1 MQIYSFIIMNP
12 LNHDQRT
19 TQFYPRTGSYSIRE
33 AGLNVELRKIP
44 VLIPI
49 HGSGYHE
56 EMQDTWIVEN
66 PHNGKIVLLRDIF
79 LSYIEKKKQDIF
91 LHEENK
97 LNIINL
103 FTK

>member
-1 MQIYSFIIMNP
+1 MISVQ
-12 LNHDQRT
+12 LNFTPEQAAIP
-19 TQFYPRTGSYSIRE
+19 FRE

-44 VLIPI
+44 VLISI

-56 EMQDTWIVEN
+56 ETQDTWIVEN
-66 PHNGKIVLLRDIF
+66 PHNGKIVLLRDVF

>member
-1 MQIYSFIIMNP
+1 MISVQ
-12 LNHDQRT
+12 LNFTPEQAAIP
-19 TQFYPRTGSYSIRE
+19 FRE

-44 VLIPI
+44 VLTPI
-49 HGSGYHE
+49 HGSGYYE

-66 PHNGKIVLLRDIF
+66 PHNGKIVLLKDIF

>member
-1 MQIYSFIIMNP
+1 MISVQ
-12 LNHDQRT
+12 LNFTAEQAAIP
-19 TQFYPRTGSYSIRE
+19 FRE

-44 VLIPI
+44 VLTPI
-49 HGSGYHE
+49 HGSGYYE

-66 PHNGKIVLLRDIF
+66 PHNGKIVLLKDIF

>member
-1 MQIYSFIIMNP
+1 MISVQ
-12 LNHDQRT
+12 LNFTPEQAAIP
-19 TQFYPRTGSYSIRE
+19 FRE
-33 AGLNVELRKIP
+33 AGLIVELRPMPVEIP
-44 VLIPI
+44 Q
-49 HGSGYHE
+49 HGSGHYT
-56 EMQDTWIVEN
+56 EMRDMWIVEN
-66 PHNGKIVLLRDIF
+66 PHNGKIVLLRDVF

>member
-1 MQIYSFIIMNP
+1 MISVQ
-12 LNHDQRT
+12 LNFTPEQAAIP
-19 TQFYPRTGSYSIRE
+19 FRE

-56 EMQDTWIVEN
+56 EMQDAWTVEN
-66 PHNGKIVLLRDIF
+66 PHNGQAVMLDEIF
-79 LSYIEKKKQDIF
+79 RSYIEQKKQQLF